1 MPRKRKSQPRSL
13 DHAALGQA
21 IELLI
26 AEDADM
32 TCDTVAVQS
41 GLHVEQ
47 VHRLIRGQANPTYTT
62 LLKLCEGLHVKLG
75 VLMTLT
81 DTLRDKRARRQPPA
95 PPAG

>member
-1 MPRKRKSQPRSL
+1 VPPKRKSKPRSP

-32 TCDTVAVQS
+32 THDTVAFDG

-47 VHRLIRGQANPTYTT
+47 VSRLVRGQSNPTYTT
-62 LLKLCEGLHVKLG
+62 LLRLCKGLHVRLG
-75 VLMTLT
+75 VLLTLT
-81 DTLRDKRARRQPPA
+81 DTLLDKRARR
-95 PPAG
+95 